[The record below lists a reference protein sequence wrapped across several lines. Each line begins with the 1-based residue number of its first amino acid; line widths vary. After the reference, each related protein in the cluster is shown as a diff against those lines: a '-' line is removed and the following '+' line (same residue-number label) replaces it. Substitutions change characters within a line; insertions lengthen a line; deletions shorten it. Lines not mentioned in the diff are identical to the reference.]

1 MQTVSLVNKS
11 ITSLQ
16 HLVLTADALNGRNC
30 DSTSSLNLHCNEIRI
45 LDRTILRLLTALTTL
60 DLSSNMVESMAAIDS
75 LPQLID
81 LNLANNLI
89 VHVQGISGLRHLQR
103 LNLSFNRIADLSGF
117 VDGHGGSASLSFL
130 DLRANAI
137 ADLGQMNY
145 LSGCMKLTN
154 LRLAGWPKT
163 SRENPVCS
171 TVQYQRSTIFRIIPQ
186 LCALDGRDSHE
197 NEVSDRIN
205 SLEIR
210 GFQEYEHPVSL
221 QPTYSQVAL
230 SSQRVEA
237 KDRHKTADNEPLS
250 SLLERMSKVES
261 QLFSA
266 KPTSTQP
273 IREPSIPSAH
283 PSTDLKP
290 DRITEISERLN
301 SFEDHLSKLELAR
314 SPEKQ
319 PEHPTLMSSETHPP
333 TASTKEQTSTENER
347 RLGSIEK
354 QLSKLLTLIPLK
366 SSVGA
371 HVLHRDTINTSS
383 EKQSH
388 TTHFDHGDC
397 FIEPP
402 TQDFKKDSKNT
413 TLVWIEDQPC
423 DLPLNSGELHT
434 ATHPNVRIR
443 SSNSMMSKP
452 TVQHQKVTQLNNM
465 SKAHI
470 LKTGNKVLDISSSV
484 NSKLIATLEQE
495 EKRLRNNE
503 LQYAERIRSLTE
515 ELRLEREI
523 SKHVGPL
530 TEQLK
535 AMRTHV
541 EKQSESH
548 TKQDNE
554 LKQVQ
559 LRLEKQFLELQIV
572 QKRLVESEA
581 KLAQKTSDIVDTG
594 RIQQSYQAELDLLS
608 EELEASQKRAH
619 DAEIKIV
626 ALQNHLQENET
637 DRHKVVSKLIKDR
650 EQYKIKIAEN
660 KTEIDIS
667 QKTIDKL
674 EKELRHAHD
683 TLAVH
688 VSDNQKHLETL
699 NSKYQSQL
707 ESTLSQTSSQLTKKH
722 QTEIN
727 AIQSTLQQT
736 RQAYHDLE
744 HEFRISIKGEHGRY
758 SELQKLHSLAIERI
772 EQHERSAE
780 AVTKNEEK
788 LATMIKD
795 LSNVIR
801 EQKSKI
807 INLSKHNQLSIQVYE
822 EQIQSL
828 ELKFSKSLKAN
839 RDYDTLHQQMVSRDS
854 ELSTK
859 QALLEQA
866 ISKSKQLEDQIALQ
880 MEQHDKHVEGREHSL
895 KSIREECDGL
905 REKTGAL
912 DYAVRVKSKMLDDQN
927 ETIRTLKQNLEN
939 KARDHQSLLANYEK
953 CQEELDEL
961 RHLDSGSV
969 EDLRSEI
976 QLLEESVER
985 YRSTAQEYRNDRDLI
1000 AKELEDTHK
1009 RLHDRNES
1017 IKEIEHEVGRV
1028 KEQFKL
1034 KEDRIRAEKEQ
1045 EIQKLKSVLD
1055 PVDKKLENYERERF
1069 AMVDTISRLQH
1080 DLQDMTS
1087 RCATQENDVK
1097 TLFSELETYKRNTCD
1112 KITRLKAT
1120 LNEL

>member
-371 HVLHRDTINTSS
+371 H
-383 EKQSH
+383 
-388 TTHFDHGDC
+388 
-397 FIEPP
+397 
-402 TQDFKKDSKNT
+402 DSKNT

-581 KLAQKTSDIVDTG
+581 KLAQKTSDIVDTS

-619 DAEIKIV
+619 D
-626 ALQNHLQENET
+626 
-637 DRHKVVSKLIKDR
+637 
-650 EQYKIKIAEN
+650 AEN

-859 QALLEQA
+859 QVLLEQA

-880 MEQHDKHVEGREHSL
+880 MEQHDKHVEGREQSL

-1097 TLFSELETYKRNTCD
+1097 TLFSELGNLQTQHV
-1112 KITRLKAT
+1112 
-1120 LNEL
+1120 

>member
-371 HVLHRDTINTSS
+371 H
-383 EKQSH
+383 
-388 TTHFDHGDC
+388 
-397 FIEPP
+397 
-402 TQDFKKDSKNT
+402 DSKNT

-581 KLAQKTSDIVDTG
+581 KLAQKTSDIVDTS

-772 EQHERSAE
+772 EQHERSTE

-880 MEQHDKHVEGREHSL
+880 MEQHDKHVESREQSL

-912 DYAVRVKSKMLDDQN
+912 DYAVR
-927 ETIRTLKQNLEN
+927 
-939 KARDHQSLLANYEK
+939 ARDHQSLLANYEK